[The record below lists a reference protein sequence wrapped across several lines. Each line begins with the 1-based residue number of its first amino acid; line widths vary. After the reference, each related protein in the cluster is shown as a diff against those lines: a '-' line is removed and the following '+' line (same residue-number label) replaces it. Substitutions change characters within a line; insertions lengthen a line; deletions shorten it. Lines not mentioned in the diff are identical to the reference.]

1 MSRLFYS
8 RLAYSHLVWASILAS
23 AIGVPMQFSTPAQA
37 QEVTIVISKGKD
49 KSDETKEAKQPF
61 TGVRPTVDV
70 AILLDTS
77 NSMDGLIDQAKSQ
90 LWKIVQQFAEAKK
103 AGKTPTLRV
112 SVFEYGNSNLP
123 ASEDYI
129 RQVVPLTDDLDRVS
143 EALFALKTD
152 GGDEYCGAVIAE
164 AIKRLDWS
172 SEPNSYKAIFIA
184 GNEPFSQGSVEY
196 QKSCRSAIENGI
208 VVNTIHCGD
217 HKTGIATHWKD
228 GADLAEG
235 SYMNINSDRKVIH
248 IDCPQDE
255 IIIRLNS
262 ELNDTYLWYGSEEAR
277 KSYATNQIAQDTNA
291 LQSSGSS
298 GFGSGRAQA
307 KVSAVYRNTGRD
319 LVDTAEE
326 DSEILSK
333 LSKDELPKV
342 MQTMTPAERT
352 AYLAKMAKKRA
363 EIKQRIVE
371 LSKERDAYVVAARAK
386 NAPSAPADT
395 FGDAFGA
402 VVAEQLEASG
412 FEIEK

>member
-1 MSRLFYS
+1 MSRLVY
-8 RLAYSHLVWASILAS
+8 ASLLAS
-23 AIGVPMQFSTPAQA
+23 AIAVPLQYSSMVMA
-37 QEVTIVISKGKD
+37 QEVTIVISKEKAKPD
-49 KSDETKEAKQPF
+49 TPDETKQPF

-103 AGKTPTLRV
+103 AGKTPALRV

-196 QKSCRSAIENGI
+196 QKSCRSAIEHGI

-235 SYMNINSDRKVIH
+235 SYMNINSDRKVVH

-262 ELNDTYLWYGSEEAR
+262 ELNETYLWYGSEAAR
-277 KSYATNQIAQDTNA
+277 KSYATNQITQDSNA
-291 LQSSGSS
+291 IQSSGSS

-319 LVDTAEE
+319 LVDTSEE

-333 LSKDELPKV
+333 LSKDELPQA
-342 MQTMTPAERT
+342 MQSMTPAERSD
-352 AYLAKMAKKRA
+352 YLATMAKKRA

-371 LSKERDAYVVAARAK
+371 LSKERDAFVAAARSK
-386 NAPSAPADT
+386 NAPNAPGDT